1 MDQKTLALELLVK
14 SGKPLGVIKL
24 AQTEGFDPEKTED
37 KISEAV
43 IYSAIE
49 NMTGEESGCGID
61 STHICAFL
69 SQENLTAYF
78 RKTQNTEL
86 MSDLLGA
93 LHSGTQVMMEAY
105 AQIEPLNILGMD
117 SISGALRRFLNIPE
131 IKDSATA
138 LVNRGYSL
146 VFCPHDIDSEM
157 VEHYFPLVDKFRDLV
172 NPESIV
178 DITMKYFGED
188 LEDLL
193 EYHDGFLN
201 AALDKL
207 TVLTDRETV
216 SRLAYENFG
225 ENNQRFI
232 ESGKVDPYVKK
243 QEAVIDA
250 ADATKTIEKA
260 VTEYEKEKY
269 PSHRDANELGKK
281 TKGKGKVYVAN
292 KMGQWL
298 IAPGKLAHLEIVAN
312 YENGS
317 LYDHDAAKRI
327 IGEGIAKIS
336 QEGNIRRLQRLM
348 SLPEYVIDE
357 SNPSISGFVTA
368 YRLSK
373 VTEIE
378 QE

>member
-1 MDQKTLALELLVK
+1 MEQKTLALELLVK

-24 AQTEGFDPEKTED
+24 AKTEGFDSGKTED

-43 IYSAIE
+43 IYSAIV

-86 MSDLLGA
+86 MSDLLDA

-105 AQIEPLNILGMD
+105 AQIEPLNILGME
-117 SISGALRRFLNIPE
+117 SISSALRRFLDVPE
-131 IKDSATA
+131 IKKSATD
-138 LVNRGYSL
+138 LVNSGYSL

-157 VEHYFPLVDKFRDLV
+157 VEHYFPLVDKFRDLIDP
-172 NPESIV
+172 NQIV
-178 DITMKYFGED
+178 EGTMKYFGED

-193 EYHDGFLN
+193 EYHDDFLN

-207 TVLTDRETV
+207 AVLTDRETV
-216 SRLAYENFG
+216 SRLAYEHFG
-225 ENNQRFI
+225 ENNQKFI
-232 ESGKVDPYVKK
+232 EAGKVDPYVKK
-243 QEAVIDA
+243 QEAVIDT

-260 VTEYEKEKY
+260 VAEFEKEKY
-269 PSHRDANELGKK
+269 PSYRSAIELDKK
-281 TKGKGKVYVAN
+281 TKGKGKVYLAN

-298 IAPGKLAHLEIVAN
+298 TTPGKLAHLEIVAN

-317 LYDHDAAKRI
+317 LYDNDAAKRI
-327 IGEGIAKIS
+327 IGEGIAAVS
-336 QEGNIRRLQRLM
+336 EEGNIRKLQRLM

-357 SNPSISGFVTA
+357 SNPKISGFVTA
-368 YRLSK
+368 YKLSRI
-373 VTEIE
+373 TEVE
-378 QE
+378 